1 MNEEEQIIEL
11 YKKFD
16 KYKTNTKEQLL
27 CHIQQSIKLKQYKVH
42 KKNNKIV
49 AFTNWAF
56 MSERHEE
63 HYKKTGQ
70 MLFNFWDSGD
80 NCWIV
85 DSICHDDNF
94 NGVYEWAKKYFTM
107 QLGLNKPVSWLRI
120 QDICNISEQK
130 TKYTKQEYIDG

>member
-1 MNEEEQIIEL
+1 MNEEQKIIEL

-16 KYKTNTKEQLL
+16 KYKIHTNEQLL
-27 CHIQQSIKLKQYKVH
+27 CHITESIKLKQYKVH
-42 KKNNKIV
+42 RKNNEIV
-49 AFTNWAF
+49 AFTNWAY
-56 MSERHEE
+56 MSDKHEE

-70 MLFNFWDSGD
+70 VLFNFWNSGD

-94 NGVYEWAKKYFTM
+94 DAVYEWAKKYFTM
-107 QLGLNKPVSWLRI
+107 QLGANKPVSWLRI
-120 QDICNISEQK
+120 EDICKISEQK